1 MRFQLFRYFKNYKLS
16 NKIFSFRLMRIREI
30 LLNADII
37 NLGNKQESES
47 GAIDLGS
54 LTHDYTV
61 KHIDILR

>member
-1 MRFQLFRYFKNYKLS
+1 
-16 NKIFSFRLMRIREI
+16 MRIREI